1 MNILLTNLSYHA
13 TNDIIKL
20 IKNSEFKN
28 AYIIGS
34 SEYPYGYT
42 SASLFVDKFI
52 KQPSLKDHNQYLKFI
67 IKSCQNYKV
76 DILFAIDE
84 DEIKLLSKFKTM
96 IPATFVTPSSS
107 TIELFCNKKNAND
120 QIAKLNINIPKNVH
134 SREDLERIA
143 SGKIISRKCISC
155 ASLGIT
161 KYNIN
166 ESLDLTT
173 IINHDDCIVQELIS
187 GIEYSIDVFSDKNG
201 IPKLIVP
208 RKRVAIRGGTTHKC
222 LIEKNEKLIAL
233 CQKICKKYKLFG
245 LSNIQFMVENE
256 TNKIFFLEVNPR
268 IGATTIA
275 TSLAS
280 VNLIELFI
288 NHFHLGKELETYD
301 YYMNKVKWGA
311 FISRYY
317 TETICWDYKDE
328 KSIN

>member
-20 IKNSEFKN
+20 IKNSGFKN

-52 KQPSLKDHNQYLKFI
+52 KQPSLKDPNQYLKFI

-84 DEIKLLSKFKTM
+84 DEIKLLSKYKAM
-96 IPATFVTPSSS
+96 IPATFITPSSS
-107 TIELFCNKKNAND
+107 AIELFCNKKNAND
-120 QIAKLNINIPKNVH
+120 QIAKLNINIPKYIN
-134 SREDLERIA
+134 SREDLEGIA

-173 IINHDDCIVQELIS
+173 IINHNDCIVQELIS
-187 GIEYSIDVFSDKNG
+187 GVEYCIDVFSDKNG

-245 LSNIQFMVENE
+245 LSNIQFMVEND

-280 VNLIELFI
+280 INLIELFI

-301 YYMNKVKWGA
+301 YYMNKVKWGS

-317 TETICWDYKDE
+317 TETICLDYKDE